1 MHILRT
7 PQELSQSV
15 GKCHA
20 KSEVVGMVPTMGALH
35 QGHASLFD
43 VAHQQADVVVATIF
57 VNPLQFNNSSDF
69 EKYPLQM
76 DRDVQLLEEHGV
88 HYLYAPTVDTMYG
101 SGFSTSVH
109 IEGITDL
116 LEGASRPGHFSGV
129 ATVVTKLFSA
139 GRPDIAVFGQKD
151 FQQFAVIQRMV
162 ADLDMPIRLIMA
174 PTIREHDGL
183 AMSSRNV
190 RLSTSARQEAVAIS
204 QGLHAAQAQFAS
216 GIRESKR
223 LVESVVSV
231 LAPTSAEIDY
241 VKVIDSAS
249 LQELSSASPGCVIV
263 VAVILDGV
271 RLIDNHILV

>member
-20 KSEVVGMVPTMGALH
+20 KGQFVGMVPTMGALH

-88 HYLYAPTVDTMYG
+88 HYLYAPTVDTRYG

-271 RLIDNHILV
+271 RLIDNHIMV

>member
-1 MHILRT
+1 
-7 PQELSQSV
+7 
-15 GKCHA
+15 
-20 KSEVVGMVPTMGALH
+20 MVPTMGALH

-116 LEGASRPGHFSGV
+116 FEGASRPGHFSGV

-271 RLIDNHILV
+271 RLIDNHIMV

>member
-1 MHILRT
+1 
-7 PQELSQSV
+7 
-15 GKCHA
+15 
-20 KSEVVGMVPTMGALH
+20 MGALH
-35 QGHASLFD
+35 RGHASLFEI
-43 VAHQQADVVVATIF
+43 AHQHADVVVATIF
-57 VNPLQFNNSSDF
+57 VNPLQFNNSTDF
-69 EKYPLQM
+69 DKYPLQM
-76 DRDVQLLEEHGV
+76 DSDVQLLEEQGV
-88 HYLYAPTVDTMYG
+88 HYLYAPTVDIMYG

-151 FQQFAVIQRMV
+151 FQQVAVIRRLV

-174 PTIREHDGL
+174 PTIRERDGL

-190 RLSTSARQEAVAIS
+190 RLSRSARQEAVAIS
-204 QGLHAAQAQFAS
+204 QGLLAAQDQFAS
-216 GIRESKR
+216 GSRESRR